1 MEEQRQNNADEQQIG
16 QDAAGNERCAEVLSC
31 KKTDDLE
38 EAKRNF
44 ADRDVKEP
52 KRKRAWLGNLFF
64 VVVLAVTLVL
74 VYQLS
79 ANAAEGEQKTLKEI
93 FGNMRTD
100 YAVMA
105 VGALFVMIFL
115 DSMKYF
121 VILHATSGK
130 KYFGTSL
137 KTSLL
142 GKYYDNITPFASG
155 GQPFQIHYLHKK
167 GFSGGESTAVIFIKF
182 CFNIL
187 IWLAICLCL
196 MVFNRGALDVYV
208 ADDTQRRLF
217 VVLGWIGFAINCSI
231 PVVIIAFAV
240 FPKLME
246 TLTRWFLA
254 LGYKLK
260 IVKSRDAV
268 VIKAKRIAKD
278 FRAAF
283 VIMIHKPLH
292 AVGLALICVCEQF
305 LSIMLPYLVVV
316 AMAGA
321 TIEPNVQLM
330 FAIMTMN
337 VYVSMSVTAVPTP
350 GNSGALE
357 TAFSLVLTSVA
368 EGVLFW
374 TVFGWRFLSYYSF
387 ILIGLCI
394 FIADFIRKKAK
405 R

>member
-16 QDAAGNERCAEVLSC
+16 QDAAGDERCAEVLSC
-31 KKTDDLE
+31 KKTDELE

-231 PVVIIAFAV
+231 PVMIIAFAV

>member
-31 KKTDDLE
+31 KKTDELE

-283 VIMIHKPLH
+283 VIMTHKPLH

-387 ILIGLCI
+387 ILIGLFI

>member
-16 QDAAGNERCAEVLSC
+16 QDAAGNEKCAEVLSC
-31 KKTDDLE
+31 KKTDELE

-208 ADDTQRRLF
+208 AEDTQRRLF

>member
-1 MEEQRQNNADEQQIG
+1 MEEQRQNNTDEQQIG
-16 QDAAGNERCAEVLSC
+16 QDAAGNEKCAEVLSC
-31 KKTDDLE
+31 KKTDELE

-283 VIMIHKPLH
+283 VIMTHKPLH

>member
-1 MEEQRQNNADEQQIG
+1 MEEQRQDNADEQQIG
-16 QDAAGNERCAEVLSC
+16 QDAAGNEKCAEVLSC
-31 KKTDDLE
+31 KKTDELE

-187 IWLAICLCL
+187 IWLTICLCL

>member
-1 MEEQRQNNADEQQIG
+1 MEEQRQNNTDEQQIG
-16 QDAAGNERCAEVLSC
+16 QDAAGNEKCAEVLSC
-31 KKTDDLE
+31 KKTDELE

-254 LGYKLK
+254 MGYKLK

-283 VIMIHKPLH
+283 VIMTHKPLH

>member
-16 QDAAGNERCAEVLSC
+16 QNAAGNERCAEVLSC
-31 KKTDDLE
+31 KKTDELE

-283 VIMIHKPLH
+283 VIMTHKPLH

>member
-16 QDAAGNERCAEVLSC
+16 QNAAGNERCAEVLSC

-283 VIMIHKPLH
+283 VIMTHKPLH

>member
-1 MEEQRQNNADEQQIG
+1 MEEQRQNNADEQQIE
-16 QDAAGNERCAEVLSC
+16 QIAADNERCADVLSC
-31 KKTDDLE
+31 TKTDELE

-196 MVFNRGALDVYV
+196 MVFNRGALDIYV

-283 VIMIHKPLH
+283 VIMTHKPLH

>member
-31 KKTDDLE
+31 KKTDELE

-44 ADRDVKEP
+44 ADRDVKAP

-283 VIMIHKPLH
+283 VIMTHKPLH

>member
-16 QDAAGNERCAEVLSC
+16 QDAAGNEKCAEVLSC
-31 KKTDDLE
+31 KKTDELE

-283 VIMIHKPLH
+283 VIMTHKPLH

>member
-16 QDAAGNERCAEVLSC
+16 QDAAGNEKCAEVLSC
-31 KKTDDLE
+31 KKTDELE

-231 PVVIIAFAV
+231 PVMIIAFAV

-283 VIMIHKPLH
+283 VIMTHKPLH

>member
-16 QDAAGNERCAEVLSC
+16 QDAAGNEKCAEVLSC
-31 KKTDDLE
+31 KKTDELE

-260 IVKSRDAV
+260 IIKSRDAV

>member
-31 KKTDDLE
+31 KKTDELE

-79 ANAAEGEQKTLKEI
+79 ANAAEGEQKTLREI

-283 VIMIHKPLH
+283 VIMTHKPLH

>member
-16 QDAAGNERCAEVLSC
+16 QDAAGNEKCAEVLSC
-31 KKTDDLE
+31 KKTDELE
-38 EAKRNF
+38 EAKLNF

-240 FPKLME
+240 FPMLME

-283 VIMIHKPLH
+283 VIMTHKPLH

>member
-31 KKTDDLE
+31 KKTDELE

-44 ADRDVKEP
+44 ADRDVKAP

-121 VILHATSGK
+121 VILHATSGQ

-283 VIMIHKPLH
+283 VIMTHKPLH

>member
-1 MEEQRQNNADEQQIG
+1 MEEQRQNNTDEQQIG
-16 QDAAGNERCAEVLSC
+16 QDAAGDEKCAEVLSC
-31 KKTDDLE
+31 KKTDELE

-130 KYFGTSL
+130 KYFGTSR

-187 IWLAICLCL
+187 IWLTICLCL

>member
-16 QDAAGNERCAEVLSC
+16 QDAAGEGCAEVLSC
-31 KKTDDLE
+31 KKTDELE

-283 VIMIHKPLH
+283 VIMTHKPLH

>member
-16 QDAAGNERCAEVLSC
+16 QDAAGNEKCAEVLSC
-31 KKTDDLE
+31 KKTDELE

-187 IWLAICLCL
+187 IWLTICLCL

>member
-16 QDAAGNERCAEVLSC
+16 QDAAGNERYAEVLSC
-31 KKTDDLE
+31 KKTDELE

-283 VIMIHKPLH
+283 VIMTHKPLH

>member
-16 QDAAGNERCAEVLSC
+16 PDAAGNEKCAEVLSC
-31 KKTDDLE
+31 KKTDELE

-283 VIMIHKPLH
+283 VIMTHKPLH

>member
-31 KKTDDLE
+31 KKTDELE

-278 FRAAF
+278 FRAAC
-283 VIMIHKPLH
+283 VIMTHKPLH

>member
-16 QDAAGNERCAEVLSC
+16 QDAAGNEKCAEVLFC
-31 KKTDDLE
+31 KKTDELE

-187 IWLAICLCL
+187 IWLTICLCL

>member
-16 QDAAGNERCAEVLSC
+16 QDAAGEGCAEVLSC
-31 KKTDDLE
+31 KKTDELE

-187 IWLAICLCL
+187 IWLTICLCL

>member
-1 MEEQRQNNADEQQIG
+1 MEEQRQNNANEQQIG

-31 KKTDDLE
+31 KKTDELE

-283 VIMIHKPLH
+283 VIMTHKPLH

>member
-31 KKTDDLE
+31 KKTDELE

-130 KYFGTSL
+130 KYFGTAL

-283 VIMIHKPLH
+283 VIMTHKPLH

>member
-16 QDAAGNERCAEVLSC
+16 RDAAGNERCAEVLSC
-31 KKTDDLE
+31 KKTDELE

-167 GFSGGESTAVIFIKF
+167 GFSSGESTAVIFIKF

-283 VIMIHKPLH
+283 VIMTHKPLH

>member
-31 KKTDDLE
+31 KKTDELE

>member
-31 KKTDDLE
+31 KKTDELE

-283 VIMIHKPLH
+283 VIMTHKPLH

-394 FIADFIRKKAK
+394 FIADFIRKKA
-405 R
+405 RR

>member
-31 KKTDDLE
+31 KKTDELE

-208 ADDTQRRLF
+208 AEDTQRRLF

-283 VIMIHKPLH
+283 VIMTHKPLH

>member
-1 MEEQRQNNADEQQIG
+1 MEEQRQNNTDEQQIG
-16 QDAAGNERCAEVLSC
+16 QDAAGNEKCAEVLSC
-31 KKTDDLE
+31 KKTDELE

-44 ADRDVKEP
+44 ADRDVKAP

-283 VIMIHKPLH
+283 VIMTHKPLH

>member
-283 VIMIHKPLH
+283 VIMTHKPLH

>member
-16 QDAAGNERCAEVLSC
+16 QDAADNERCAEVLCC
-31 KKTDDLE
+31 KKTDELE

-283 VIMIHKPLH
+283 VIMTHKPLH

>member
-31 KKTDDLE
+31 KKTDELE

-79 ANAAEGEQKTLKEI
+79 ANAAEGEQRTLKEI

-283 VIMIHKPLH
+283 VIMTHKPLH

>member
-16 QDAAGNERCAEVLSC
+16 RDAAGNERCAEVLSC
-31 KKTDDLE
+31 KKTDELE

-283 VIMIHKPLH
+283 VIMTHKPLH

>member
-16 QDAAGNERCAEVLSC
+16 QDAAGNEKCAEVLSC
-31 KKTDDLE
+31 KKTDELE

-155 GQPFQIHYLHKK
+155 GQPFQIHYLNKK

-283 VIMIHKPLH
+283 VIMTHKPLH

>member
-31 KKTDDLE
+31 KKTDELE

-283 VIMIHKPLH
+283 VIMTHKPLH
-292 AVGLALICVCEQF
+292 TVGLALICVCEQF

>member
-16 QDAAGNERCAEVLSC
+16 QDAAGNEKCAEVLSC
-31 KKTDDLE
+31 KKTDELE

-44 ADRDVKEP
+44 ADRDVKAP

-283 VIMIHKPLH
+283 VIMTHKPLH

>member
-1 MEEQRQNNADEQQIG
+1 MEEQRQNNTDEQQIG

-31 KKTDDLE
+31 KKTDELE

-283 VIMIHKPLH
+283 VIMTHKPLH